1 MQIHTRTVPSK
12 WLVRLIQFANRKPRV
27 FVSRFLFLFFPARI
41 FLTSSSSTRFPF
53 EFSIKASSLQFIIER
68 ASFTLRVNI
77 YAKFH
82 KLQSH
87 IHTEWSRVFI
97 ISERRT
103 RGERERER
111 ETYFDIFRLQ
121 NIKGR
126 GKPPAF
132 ISPLERSRE
141 LPHRSPLLP
150 FISTFTSRKTIS
162 LETVGRPF
170 RSITIDK
177 KTAFI
182 PGVRC
187 ALNPSPPTPSLN
199 DATTGTKKD
208 RNLKFFTK
216 ELSLFTFCQ
225 FQNSL
230 CYTLKA
236 SLAYFK
242 YTLN

>member
-1 MQIHTRTVPSK
+1 MTCQINSICESEAASVC
-12 WLVRLIQFANRKPRV
+12 
-27 FVSRFLFLFFPARI
+27 VSRFLFLFFPARI
-41 FLTSSSSTRFPF
+41 FLTSSSSTRFSF

-103 RGERERER
+103 RRGKRER

-150 FISTFTSRKTIS
+150 FISTFTSRKTVS

-182 PGVRC
+182 LGVRC
-187 ALNPSPPTPSLN
+187 ALN
-199 DATTGTKKD
+199 
-208 RNLKFFTK
+208 
-216 ELSLFTFCQ
+216 LSLPQ
-225 FQNSL
+225 PHP
-230 CYTLKA
+230 
-236 SLAYFK
+236 
-242 YTLN
+242 